1 MLTEIFTLYRDRWDF
16 FLQLTL
22 QHITISLTPLSAQG
36 SSDYVSVFLSAVTGK
51 AGVRFWD

>member
-16 FLQLTL
+16 FLQLML
-22 QHITISLTPLSAQG
+22 QHITISLIAIVCAGVVGLCLGILSA
-36 SSDYVSVFLSAVTGK
+36 ATGE

>member
-16 FLQLTL
+16 FLQLML
-22 QHITISLTPLSAQG
+22 QHITISLIAI
-36 SSDYVSVFLSAVTGK
+36 DYVSVFLSAATGE